1 MGCTDGIAVVGIRK
15 GFDGHRVL
23 DGASLRIGAGE
34 RCVLSGASGTGKT
47 TLLRLIAGLEVPE
60 CGHIDIDGLR
70 VSGEDTFVAPHK
82 RGLGVVLQQPA
93 LWPSMTVA
101 GNLAFVM
108 GRARDR
114 RQRILALAERLGFA
128 ELLGRRPQTLSAG
141 QAQRVALGR
150 ALATEPRY
158 LLLDEPTSS
167 LDAEARDQL
176 NGVILNQVARQGV
189 GLLYISHDESSAAA
203 IGGRRLLLCDGKIT
217 EAGTAR
223 PGSAGGG
230 LIVT

>member
-1 MGCTDGIAVVGIRK
+1 MGETDGIAVVGICKRL
-15 GFDGHRVL
+15 DGRWVL
-23 DGASLRIGAGE
+23 DGASLHIGAGE

-60 CGHIDIDGLR
+60 SGYIDIDGAR
-70 VSGEDTFVAPHK
+70 VTGGEPFVAPHK
-82 RGLGVVLQQPA
+82 RGLGVVLQQPT

-114 RQRILALAERLGFA
+114 QQRILALAERIGFA

-150 ALATEPRY
+150 ALAAEPRY
-158 LLLDEPTSS
+158 LLLDEPTSN

-176 NGVILNQVARQGV
+176 NAVILDQVAEQGV
-189 GLLYISHDESSAAA
+189 GLLYISHDEISAAA
-203 IGGRRLLLCDGKIT
+203 IAGRRLLLSDRRIT
-217 EAGTAR
+217 EVGTAR
-223 PGSAGGG
+223 LGGHGLAGP
-230 LIVT
+230 